1 MQHSTLE
8 QTLVRRQLCPRQRV
22 AGDTSQHLADV
33 LLIQTDK
40 GLAAILR
47 VTQLVQVSWENVE
60 SVISCI
66 AVWWDEF
73 HFLVRFFFGED
84 FSL

>member
-8 QTLVRRQLCPRQRV
+8 QTLVRRQLRPRQRV

-60 SVISCI
+60 TVICCMLYGGTS
-66 AVWWDEF
+66 F
-73 HFLVRFFFGED
+73 TFLVRFF
-84 FSL
+84 SKSN